1 MKTTFNVEAKNS
13 LCSAAPKKICCKLSL
28 LYGFM
33 YGARVFSEN
42 IIEIRFSLPKV
53 KEYFSRLFF
62 EVFSIELEDSDTIVI
77 DDEYTLSTLFG
88 LFDTSDPSSI
98 SDIIFSCESCS
109 QSFFKGLFLS
119 CGIINDPKTDYHLEF
134 SGIDPDRINA
144 LYDYF
149 ELQGLPF
156 KKSSRRGSEFL
167 YCKSV
172 EIIERYLSYIGASV
186 ALFGVLNAKMIGE
199 ARNSINR
206 ISNFEN
212 ANLNRTVSAS
222 SDQVAAAKIL
232 YENGRFQLLARELK
246 ETITLRIEYPDLSL
260 SALAAKHQPPITKSG
275 LNNRLRKI
283 MALAKED
290 Q

>member
-1 MKTTFNVEAKNS
+1 MKKSFNCEAKKS
-13 LCSAAPKKICCKLSL
+13 LCSTAPKKICCKLSL

-33 YGARVFSEN
+33 YGARVFSEER
-42 IIEIRFSLPKV
+42 IEIRFLNSKIR
-53 KEYFSRLFF
+53 EYFSKLFF
-62 EVFSIELEDSDTIVI
+62 EVFSIVLEESDTIVI

-88 LFDTSDPSSI
+88 LFDSPSAAVI
-98 SDIIFSCESCS
+98 SDIIFSCETCS
-109 QSFFKGLFLS
+109 QAFFKGLFLS
-119 CGIINDPKTDYHLEF
+119 CGVVNDPKNAYHLEF
-134 SGIDPDRINA
+134 SGICTDRINA
-144 LYDYF
+144 LFDYF

-156 KKSSRRGSEFL
+156 KKSSRRGSEIL

-186 ALFGVLNAKMIGE
+186 ALFGILNAKMIGE

-206 ISNFEN
+206 LSNFEN

-232 YENGRFQLLARELK
+232 YENGRFQLLSKELK
-246 ETITLRIEYPDLSL
+246 ETITLRLEFPDLSL
-260 SALAAKHQPPITKSG
+260 SALAVKHQPPITKSG

-283 MALAKED
+283 MALAQED